1 VTEAE
6 IEAEREAEREE
17 EPSSL
22 QKHTLV
28 DVPEVVVEREGVSE
42 GATEMKEGAEA
53 DDVLQSKTK
62 ANVDSKGEGEAMM
75 EGVSETKDSEAGSA
89 GLRAASPFCYDTA
102 ITLLSLLLS
111 HCFPCCYD
119 TAMTLLSLLLLGIQA
134 TAKCQISVNTY
145 LNGKH
150 ATLIKCV

>member
-28 DVPEVVVEREGVSE
+28 DVTEVVVEREGVSE

-89 GLRAASPFCYDTA
+89 GLRAASPCCYDTA
-102 ITLLSLLLS
+102 ITLLS
-111 HCFPCCYD
+111 HCYPCCYH
-119 TAMTLLSLLLLGIQA
+119 TSITLLSLLQ
-134 TAKCQISVNTY
+134 
-145 LNGKH
+145 
-150 ATLIKCV
+150 